1 MKGEEYLY
9 ETLQLV
15 GNNSSKDLLGYF
27 RFLLAS
33 GVVCKMKGNMVE
45 QDDWGQGKGCTLFMF
60 DNVASGCADSAN
72 LNPRQSGDLQL
83 KLEFRA
89 APGSNITVIVYGEF
103 ENLIE
108 IDKNGAVLYDI
119 YIH

>member
-1 MKGEEYLY
+1 
-9 ETLQLV
+9 
-15 GNNSSKDLLGYF
+15 
-27 RFLLAS
+27 
-33 GVVCKMKGNMVE
+33 
-45 QDDWGQGKGCTLFMF
+45 MF